1 MKHLF
6 VMEFAFIEIEIN
18 MLYEAHLFDN
28 RIRIITLLHY
38 CYFDKLINLRG
49 ERTEKTDSDAFFS
62 TKKMYVDLEEI
73 S

>member
-6 VMEFAFIEIEIN
+6 VMEFVFIEIEIN

-49 ERTEKTDSDAFFS
+49 ERTEKTDSDAFF
-62 TKKMYVDLEEI
+62 KKINVR
-73 S
+73 